1 MLTQAFLLTP
11 YLAIA
16 ASISLAVTVAA
27 ICLSQPVPRRAG
39 FSV

>member
-1 MLTQAFLLTP
+1 MIMEALLLTP

-16 ASISLAVTVAA
+16 ASLSLAGTIAA

-39 FSV
+39 FAR